1 MGQPG
6 VAFAGMVNWV
16 RRNSRAVNS
25 AIFIL
30 YIRRGG
36 GGKKALVSHPPW
48 WDRVRA
54 RSVGYGLMGPELW
67 GKS

>member
-30 YIRRGG
+30 YIR
-36 GGKKALVSHPPW
+36 KEKNQALVSHPPW
-48 WDRVRA
+48 WEWVRSQSA
-54 RSVGYGLMGPELW
+54 YGPVGPELW